1 MKQKT
6 LDAIKSNIETD
17 GLINTSEQFGLSVN
31 KLIELCDLHYKTFE
45 DIDFQPNW
53 AGISGTA
60 YFTPLG
66 GSWSGTSLDYNYL
79 FSGDTTCEIY
89 QSEDNPFLD
98 GPLVISGYTG
108 KIMFENG
115 YGASVIRNEQSYGG
129 HIGLYELAVLD
140 NYGKLTYDTPITD
153 DVLGYLNPKEVT
165 NYLIQIQDL
174 K

>member
-45 DIDFQPNW
+45 DIDFQPHW
-53 AGISGTA
+53 GGI
-60 YFTPLG
+60 
-66 GSWSGTSLDYNYL
+66 
-79 FSGDTTCEIY
+79 I
-89 QSEDNPFLD
+89 
-98 GPLVISGYTG
+98 G

-115 YGASVIRNEQSYGG
+115 YGASVIRTTHSYGG
-129 HIGLYELAVLD
+129 HIGLYELAILD
-140 NYGKLTYDTPITD
+140 NDGKLTYDTPITD
-153 DVLGYLNPKEVT
+153 DVLGFLSPKEVT